1 MDARK
6 QEVGAAGRA
15 AEAVWSAGE
24 DGGGGRKRP

>member
-15 AEAVWSAGE
+15 AEAAWSAGE
-24 DGGGGRKRP
+24 DGGGGRQRP